1 MNVDSAALD
10 SRKAWVIASVALAI
24 LTISYGAPLL
34 ATVALKPIAAD
45 LHTTRSGPSAAG
57 SFTYIG
63 AAFGGIVAGW
73 LSGHVGIRRI
83 VVFGAVM
90 LAAGL
95 VVSASGGL
103 LHLYVGHGVLMGLFG
118 TSCMFSPL
126 VTYVSRWFDRR
137 RGAAVALISSGQSVA
152 GALWPLLFQAG
163 VANLGWRHSM
173 MLFGV
178 FVVVS
183 IILLALI
190 FLQPPP
196 EAISTRR
203 ASRRGPEP
211 GARVLGLRPNAVM
224 ALLMLAVFCC
234 CIPMAMPMQHVVAFC
249 GDLGFAPQSGAAMLS
264 VLLGS
269 AFLSRQFWGW
279 LADRFGG
286 LPTLLWSS
294 LAQVVALSGFL
305 VTQNEVALFA
315 VSAAFGLGLSGLLP
329 AYVITVREFYPVN
342 EANWRVPTVLF
353 AGFLGMAGGGWGAG
367 VLYDHCGFYLP
378 AFATGIMFN
387 LVNLVVLLS
396 LVLRQ
401 RGLGRRTAMA

>member
-163 VANLGWRHSM
+163 IANLGWRHSM

-203 ASRRGPEP
+203 ASRRGPS
-211 GARVLGLRPNAVM
+211 R
-224 ALLMLAVFCC
+224 ALV
-234 CIPMAMPMQHVVAFC
+234 
-249 GDLGFAPQSGAAMLS
+249 
-264 VLLGS
+264 
-269 AFLSRQFWGW
+269 
-279 LADRFGG
+279 
-286 LPTLLWSS
+286 S
-294 LAQVVALSGFL
+294 LA
-305 VTQNEVALFA
+305 
-315 VSAAFGLGLSGLLP
+315 
-329 AYVITVREFYPVN
+329 
-342 EANWRVPTVLF
+342 
-353 AGFLGMAGGGWGAG
+353 
-367 VLYDHCGFYLP
+367 CGP
-378 AFATGIMFN
+378 MP
-387 LVNLVVLLS
+387 
-396 LVLRQ
+396 
-401 RGLGRRTAMA
+401 